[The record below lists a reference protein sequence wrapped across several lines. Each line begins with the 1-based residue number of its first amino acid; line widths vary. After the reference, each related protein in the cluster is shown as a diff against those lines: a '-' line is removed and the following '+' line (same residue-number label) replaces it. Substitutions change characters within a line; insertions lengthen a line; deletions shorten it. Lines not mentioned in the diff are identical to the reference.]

1 MSNSSRSAT
10 NWSEAA
16 QRHSQTLCASSPRCR
31 TKPRIDLV
39 DVVTPGTLV
48 RQSKISRVEINSGL
62 DAESV
67 EIGFKPLVGPGT
79 PYVVK
84 VLQELP
90 IGVQSA

>member
-1 MSNSSRSAT
+1 
-10 NWSEAA
+10 
-16 QRHSQTLCASSPRCR
+16 
-31 TKPRIDLV
+31 
-39 DVVTPGTLV
+39 VTPGTLV

-90 IGVQSA
+90 IGV